1 MYASNLEL
9 NFLFQIGSRYIR
21 IDGRTSSEQRNVF
34 CKKFQ
39 LNDTITVA
47 ILSITAAN
55 AGLNLSAATL
65 VVFAELFWN
74 PGVSFD
80 FCRLLITFANGLDS
94 DQDQQNVGPDLDPN
108 PLRL

>member
-1 MYASNLEL
+1 MYASNLEI
-9 NFLFQIGSRYIR
+9 NFLFKIGSRYIR

-39 LNDTITVA
+39 LNDSITVA

-80 FCRLLITFANGLDS
+80 LRRSVTLSLLVATFD
-94 DQDQQNVGPDLDPN
+94 V
-108 PLRL
+108 R

>member
-1 MYASNLEL
+1 MFSL
-9 NFLFQIGSRYIR
+9 QIGSGYIR
-21 IDGRTSSEQRNVF
+21 IDGRTNSEQRNYF

-39 LNDTITVA
+39 HNDNITVA

-74 PGVSFD
+74 PGVSFSSY
-80 FCRLLITFANGLDS
+80 GL
-94 DQDQQNVGPDLDPN
+94 VC
-108 PLRL
+108 

>member
-1 MYASNLEL
+1 MFNADVNQQNLKKHTSWTLSETL
-9 NFLFQIGSRYIR
+9 DRFSSDYSHILQIGSGYIR

-39 LNDTITVA
+39 HNDDISVA

-55 AGLNLSAATL
+55 AGLNLSAASL

-74 PGVSFD
+74 PGVS
-80 FCRLLITFANGLDS
+80 S
-94 DQDQQNVGPDLDPN
+94 
-108 PLRL
+108 